1 MPQLQLIVWSVSAN
15 RSTKQP
21 FQAEHHVETA
31 QGLQLVNHGFIEV
44 HMRTAREHLCS
55 MDALRRV
62 AANARLTQVPS
73 QTSSMSSAHSLTHH
87 AYCVSYRILSLTEII
102 RFRDCI
108 TCFLLD

>member
-55 MDALRRV
+55 MDALCRV
-62 AANARLTQVPS
+62 AANARLTQVLCIIKQLFVYEPRIPS
-73 QTSSMSSAHSLTHH
+73 DYDVGMTL
-87 AYCVSYRILSLTEII
+87 
-102 RFRDCI
+102 
-108 TCFLLD
+108 